1 MIVNVLEAIKKRR
14 SVRHF
19 LKEDV
24 SDETMMELLDA
35 MRWAPSAG
43 NLQPWE
49 FVVVRDAE
57 VKRKVSEAARQ
68 AWIMEAPVV
77 VVVCAV
83 PERSAPRYGDR
94 GINLYC
100 LQDTAA
106 AVQNLHLAA
115 VEKGLGTCWVGA
127 FNESLV
133 AQAVN
138 VPQGVRPV
146 AVVPVGRP
154 AETPAPRPRRSL
166 EEIVHRD
173 RF

>member
-1 MIVNVLEAIKKRR
+1 VNVLEAIKKRR
-14 SVRHF
+14 SVRRF
-19 LKEDV
+19 LKEDIPE
-24 SDETMMELLDA
+24 DTMMELLEA

-49 FVVVRDAE
+49 FVVVRDAG
-57 VKRKVSEAARQ
+57 VKGRVAEAARQ
-68 AWIMEAPVV
+68 DWIAEAPVV
-77 VVVCAV
+77 VVVCAS
-83 PERSAPRYGDR
+83 PDRSSPRYGDR
-94 GINLYC
+94 GISLYC

-127 FNESLV
+127 FDESGV
-133 AQAVN
+133 AQAVGA
-138 VPQGVRPV
+138 PRGIRPV

-154 AETPAPRPRRSL
+154 AEMPVPRPRRSL
-166 EEIVHRD
+166 EEVVHRD

>member
-1 MIVNVLEAIKKRR
+1 MNVLEAIKKRR
-14 SVRHF
+14 SVRRF
-19 LKEDV
+19 LKEDIP
-24 SDETMMELLDA
+24 EGTMMELLEA

-49 FVVVRDAE
+49 FVVVRDAG
-57 VKRKVSEAARQ
+57 VKGRVAEAAQ
-68 AWIMEAPVV
+68 QDWIAEAPVV
-77 VVVCAV
+77 VVVCAN
-83 PERSAPRYGDR
+83 PDRSVGRYGDR
-94 GINLYC
+94 GVNLYC

-127 FNESLV
+127 FSEAGV
-133 AQAVN
+133 AQAIGAPKN
-138 VPQGVRPV
+138 IRPV

-166 EEIVHRD
+166 EEVVHRD

>member
-1 MIVNVLEAIKKRR
+1 VNVLEAIKKRR
-14 SVRHF
+14 SIRRF
-19 LKEDV
+19 LKDDVPED
-24 SDETMMELLDA
+24 TLMELLDA

-49 FVVVRDAE
+49 FVVVRDAG
-57 VKRKVSEAARQ
+57 VKGRVAEAAHQ
-68 AWIMEAPVV
+68 AWIAEVPVV
-77 VVVCAV
+77 VVVCAS
-83 PERSAPRYGDR
+83 PDRSSPRYGDR

-115 VEKGLGTCWVGA
+115 VEKGLGSCWVGA
-127 FNESLV
+127 FDEDGV
-133 AQAVN
+133 AQAVG
-138 VPQGVRPV
+138 VPKNIRPV
-146 AVVPVGRP
+146 AVIPVGRP

>member
-1 MIVNVLEAIKKRR
+1 MNVLEAIKKRR
-14 SVRHF
+14 SVRRF

-24 SDETMMELLDA
+24 SDEALTELLDA

-57 VKRKVSEAARQ
+57 VKKSVADASRQ
-68 AWIMEAPVV
+68 DWIAEAPVV
-77 VVVCAV
+77 VVVCAS
-83 PERSAPRYGDR
+83 PDRSSPRYGDR
-94 GINLYC
+94 GISLYC

-106 AVQNLHLAA
+106 ATQNLHLAA
-115 VEKGLGTCWVGA
+115 VEKGLGSCWVGA
-127 FNESLV
+127 FDEGGV
-133 AQAVN
+133 AQAIGA
-138 VPQGVRPV
+138 PRGVRPV

-154 AETPAPRPRRSL
+154 AETPVPRPRRSL

>member
-1 MIVNVLEAIKKRR
+1 MNVLEAIKKRR
-14 SVRHF
+14 SIRRF
-19 LKEDV
+19 LKEDIPE
-24 SDETMMELLDA
+24 ETVIELIEA

-49 FVVVRDAE
+49 FVVVRDTE

-68 AWIMEAPVV
+68 PWIAEAPVAI
-77 VVVCAV
+77 VVCAA

-127 FNESLV
+127 FSESGV
-133 AQAVN
+133 AEAVGAPRN
-138 VPQGVRPV
+138 VRPV